1 MTDKEKIADAAN
13 NVENKYIKNI
23 PENFWFLRFL
33 DQYMQ
38 GHKGFIAGGCFKNIL
53 SREKVKDVD
62 IFFHNQSD
70 FDEANGFVHSI
81 YEEEIKIE
89 LKSVTHKKQKLN
101 NPLRY

>member
-13 NVENKYIKNI
+13 NMENKYIKNI

-53 SREKVKDVD
+53 SREKALSTRQQNS
-62 IFFHNQSD
+62 FSN
-70 FDEANGFVHSI
+70 I
-81 YEEEIKIE
+81 YLGALIP
-89 LKSVTHKKQKLN
+89 V
-101 NPLRY
+101 

>member
-13 NVENKYIKNI
+13 NMENKYIKNI

-53 SREKVKDVD
+53 SREK
-62 IFFHNQSD
+62 
-70 FDEANGFVHSI
+70 
-81 YEEEIKIE
+81 
-89 LKSVTHKKQKLN
+89 
-101 NPLRY
+101 